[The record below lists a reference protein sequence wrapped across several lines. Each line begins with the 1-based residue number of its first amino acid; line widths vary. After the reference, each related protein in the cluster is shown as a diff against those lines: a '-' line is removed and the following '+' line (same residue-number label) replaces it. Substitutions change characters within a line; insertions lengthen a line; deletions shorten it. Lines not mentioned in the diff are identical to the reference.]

1 MVLVEEECCDT
12 PAAGVVE
19 PVLAVGVVAVVV
31 VAAAAVVGQS
41 CFHCCCGEAP
51 ALDPGNAMGIEE
63 IDVVA
68 DVAPVVAEISLV
80 RETGLEVEVK
90 GVQSPDEQQRKGP

>member
-12 PAAGVVE
+12 PAEVVE
-19 PVLAVGVVAVVV
+19 LVLAVRVVVGV

-41 CFHCCCGEAP
+41 CFHCCCGDVEAP
-51 ALDPGNAMGIEE
+51 ALDPGNAMGTEG

-68 DVAPVVAEISLV
+68 AVAAAVAEILRLA
-80 RETGLEVEVK
+80 RETGVEVEVE
-90 GVQSPDEQQRKGP
+90 GVRSPDEQRKDP